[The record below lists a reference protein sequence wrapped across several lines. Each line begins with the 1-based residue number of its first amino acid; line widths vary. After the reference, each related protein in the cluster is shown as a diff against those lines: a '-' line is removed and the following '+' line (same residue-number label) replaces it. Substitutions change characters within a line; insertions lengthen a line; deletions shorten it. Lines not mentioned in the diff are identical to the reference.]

1 MLQIPVLVM
10 INAFILHADEDS
22 SKHFTLIFPDM
33 YVYVVLFSTIL
44 MNYTFQDGKSD
55 YFQGSILL
63 ITYAIMCSI
72 ILFDGKAG
80 R

>member
-1 MLQIPVLVM
+1 M
-10 INAFILHADEDS
+10 A
-22 SKHFTLIFPDM
+22 
-33 YVYVVLFSTIL
+33 VVDFLGVVFVV
-44 MNYTFQDGKSD
+44 FAVCVV
-55 YFQGSILL
+55 QGSILL